1 LTKAVSFLAFDLGAA
16 SGRAVLGRFDG
27 QRLALKDMHRFPN
40 GPVRVRDDLHWD
52 TLRLYTE
59 LKHGLTKAASEHG
72 SELVSLGLDTWGVD
86 FALLDK
92 QGALLGNPYHY
103 RDARTDGILVEAF
116 RRVPREDIFEQTGIQ
131 FLQINTL
138 YQLLAMVIRASPL
151 LSAAETLLMT
161 PDLFNYWFTGRK
173 VSERTIA
180 STSQCFNP
188 NTGTWAKA
196 LIEGMGV
203 PFHIFPEIVQ
213 PGAVLGELLPVVA
226 DETGARYV
234 SVVAPGCHDTACAVA
249 AVPAQSD
256 HYAYLSSGT
265 WSIVGAEV
273 SQPVITAQSLACNF
287 TNEGGVCDTI
297 RLLNNMTG
305 LWLIQECQRTWA
317 AEGETLSYEDITH
330 LAGAAPPFVAL
341 IDTDAGEFLSP
352 GDMPA
357 RVREFCLRTGQSP
370 PESMGAVARTI
381 LESLTLKYR
390 WTFEKLEE
398 LLGQRLEP
406 LHIVGGGSRN
416 ELLNQFTADAIGRPV
431 VTGPVEAT
439 ATGNVLM
446 QMLAL
451 GHIASL
457 DEGRDVVR
465 RSFETRTYLPR
476 ETGAWDAA
484 YGGYLSLIETT

>member
-1 LTKAVSFLAFDLGAA
+1 MTKTISFLAFDLGAA
-16 SGRAVLGRFDG
+16 SGRAVVGHYDG
-27 QRLALKDMHRFPN
+27 ERLALKELHRFPN
-40 GPVRVRDDLHWD
+40 GPVRVRDSLHWD
-52 TLRLYTE
+52 SLRLYTE
-59 LKHGLTKAASEHG
+59 LKHGLARAVSEYG

-103 RDARTDGILVEAF
+103 RDARTEGMLEEAF
-116 RRVPREDIFEQTGIQ
+116 RRVPKEDIFKQTGIQ

-138 YQLLAMVIRASPL
+138 YQLLSMVIRDSPL

-161 PDLFNYWFTGRK
+161 PDLFNYWFTGQK
-173 VSERTIA
+173 LSERTIA

-188 NTGTWAKA
+188 NTGDWAKA
-196 LIEGMGV
+196 LIESMGI
-203 PFHIFPEIVQ
+203 PSHIFPEIVQ
-213 PGAVLGELLPVVA
+213 PGTVLGELLPVVA
-226 DETGARYV
+226 DETGASQV

-249 AVPAQSD
+249 AVPAESD

-265 WSIVGAEV
+265 WSIIGAEV
-273 SQPVITAQSLACNF
+273 RQPVITAQSLACNF

-330 LAGAAPPFVAL
+330 LAQAAPPFVAL
-341 IDTDAGEFLSP
+341 INTDAGEFLAP

-357 RVREFCLRTGQSP
+357 RVREFCLRTAQTV
-370 PESMGAVARTI
+370 PEDKGSVARTI
-381 LESLTLKYR
+381 LESLVLRYR

-398 LLGQRLEP
+398 LSGRRLEP
-406 LHIVGGGSRN
+406 LHIMGGGARN
-416 ELLNQFTADAIGRPV
+416 QLLNQFTANAIGRPV

-457 DEGRDVVR
+457 EEGRDLVR
-465 RSFETRTYLPR
+465 RSFETRPYLPR
-476 ETGAWDAA
+476 ETETWDAA
-484 YGGYLSLIETT
+484 YGRYLKLVETT